1 MQLQRGRVMRAQ
13 NGPCSDCCRLLNG
26 ARTLAH
32 EYLLETDTL
41 GRSYQCL
48 ICDAHLICQRRG
60 NAANWMLTPAPAPE
74 LELDPEHRSGK
85 SKPPSPAQPDR
96 RAHRAG

>member
-1 MQLQRGRVMRAQ
+1 MMRVQ
-13 NGPCSDCCRLLNG
+13 SGLCSDCRRLLDG

-60 NAANWMLTPAPAPE
+60 NATYWMLTPAPAPE
-74 LELDPEHRSGK
+74 PDPEHRTGDSR
-85 SKPPSPAQPDR
+85 PPSSAHKPDGR
-96 RAHRAG
+96 THRSG